1 MKLASSSMTTKSIQ
15 DHKATIQSE
24 KISNLF
30 GYDRIALEEFFSS
43 LDEPSFRAQQVLR
56 WIYHHRVTDID
67 QMTDLSLPLRRQI
80 KDRLSF
86 DLPCIKEDQ
95 KSRDGTRKWLLE
107 LSDGNAIETV
117 LIPEKTRLTLCVSS
131 QAGCPLGCTFCATA
145 RQGFARNLSTA
156 EIVSQLWLANE
167 RLMDDK
173 GGQGKVT
180 NVVMMGMGEPLLSY
194 APVVSAMWLILDDLS
209 FGLSRRCLT
218 LSTAGLVPGID
229 RLAED
234 CPVSL
239 AVSLH
244 ATDDELRDRLV
255 PLNKKYP
262 ISTLLDACRRYSHR
276 NSRGQ
281 ITFEYI
287 MLNGVNDSEGNALKL
302 AELLD
307 GLPAKVNLIPYN
319 NVADTRFKRSPECAI
334 EKFRNIL
341 MRAGIMTITRKTR
354 GQDID
359 AACGQLVGRVLKRNS
374 RIGSFVVDDDVSV

>member
-194 APVVSAMWLILDDLS
+194 APVVSAMRLILDDLS
-209 FGLSRRCLT
+209 FGLSRRRLT